1 MTVSTYEGEEIIASI
16 VIKQGEKHF
25 NKVWMPRTVFNDP
38 QNKHAYILGNGE
50 SRKTLDLYALPQ
62 DTYGC
67 NALYR
72 DYTPDFLVAVDR
84 KIYKEIIDSEY
95 EQNNIVYTNHGNL
108 TKIGGNSHLIPA
120 NPHQGAGP
128 TAMHIAIHD
137 GHTNLICI
145 GFDCGRDGPNN
156 NVYKDTNGYNTSDT
170 VVHQTVWASQIHGIM
185 KANPAITFTYVEGD
199 LPSYFFDLDNCKAIS
214 YTQLST
220 HINTRNEQTT

>member
-108 TKIGGNSHLIPA
+108 TKIGGDSHLIPA
-120 NPHQGAGP
+120 NPHQGQALLQC
-128 TAMHIAIHD
+128 TLLYMM
-137 GHTNLICI
+137 
-145 GFDCGRDGPNN
+145 
-156 NVYKDTNGYNTSDT
+156 
-170 VVHQTVWASQIHGIM
+170 GI
-185 KANPAITFTYVEGD
+185 PI
-199 LPSYFFDLDNCKAIS
+199 
-214 YTQLST
+214 
-220 HINTRNEQTT
+220 